1 MTIQY
6 WVIALFILTRYVT
19 LWPWPSTF
27 RPWNHVTL
35 CHLGVHKPCTKFELD
50 KTYRSRVRTIRIC
63 HWFRVSP
70 NLYAFFCR
78 IKGSNFKFYLFCPP
92 KGTTLDRTTHNKQE
106 NVSKG
111 AICGRGEE
119 TKKGKKLLC
128 VKLVI
133 CTDHQRRFSNLKFCV
148 RVKYWLLKV
157 VIYFKFHENRS
168 RGLGAVGV
176 ENGPFPLN
184 WLMVYTTACTTV
196 EAVMSHDFSK
206 YWHYFRELRKQ
217 LRIVTTATE
226 GTKN

>member
-1 MTIQY
+1 MLSPKYEVDMTIQY

-111 AICGRGEE
+111 AICGRAEE
-119 TKKGKKLLC
+119 TKKGKKLSC
-128 VKLVI
+128 RN
-133 CTDHQRRFSNLKFCV
+133 HAS
-148 RVKYWLLKV
+148 
-157 VIYFKFHENRS
+157 
-168 RGLGAVGV
+168 
-176 ENGPFPLN
+176 N
-184 WLMVYTTACTTV
+184 WLFAQTTNVDLATWNFACGSST
-196 EAVMSHDFSK
+196 D
-206 YWHYFRELRKQ
+206 YWK
-217 LRIVTTATE
+217 
-226 GTKN
+226 